1 MQGCTSRKYVVE
13 QEIDDGE
20 SGRVPDSP
28 AREIQGWISRAYDW
42 GGAVVCNRLMLH
54 YLLMRK
60 VNKSALVPYSAA
72 DMYALVNDVERY
84 PEFLPWC
91 KGAKILSQT
100 DSEMR
105 ASLELARGGFH
116 KTFTTQN
123 RLQAGRAIT
132 ITLVD
137 GPFRHLEGRWQFTDL
152 DQEGSKVALD
162 MEFEF
167 KNSMLDLMAGP
178 VFHEI
183 CNSLVDAFIRR
194 AAAVHAR

>member
-1 MQGCTSRKYVVE
+1 
-13 QEIDDGE
+13 
-20 SGRVPDSP
+20 
-28 AREIQGWISRAYDW
+28 
-42 GGAVVCNRLMLH
+42 
-54 YLLMRK
+54 MRK

-91 KGAKILSQT
+91 RGSKVLSHT
-100 DSEMR
+100 ETEMR
-105 ASLELARGGFH
+105 ASLELAGGGFH
-116 KTFTTQN
+116 KTFTTLN
-123 RLQAGRAIT
+123 SLQPGSAIT

-137 GPFRHLEGRWQFTDL
+137 GPFKHLEGRWHFTDL
-152 DQEGSKVALD
+152 DGQGSKVILD

-194 AAAVHAR
+194 AKSLHGG

>member
-1 MQGCTSRKYVVE
+1 
-13 QEIDDGE
+13 
-20 SGRVPDSP
+20 
-28 AREIQGWISRAYDW
+28 
-42 GGAVVCNRLMLH
+42 
-54 YLLMRK
+54 MRT
-60 VNKSALVPYSAA
+60 VNKSALVSYSAA

-91 KGAKILSQT
+91 RSARILSKEPA
-100 DSEMR
+100 EMR

-116 KTFTTQN
+116 KTFTTRN
-123 RLQAGRAIT
+123 SLEPGRAIT

-137 GPFRHLEGRWQFTDL
+137 GPFRHLEGRWKFQDL
-152 DQEGSKVALD
+152 DHEGSKVSLD

-167 KNSMLDLMAGP
+167 AGKLLDLMAGP

-194 AAAVHAR
+194 AADRHAR